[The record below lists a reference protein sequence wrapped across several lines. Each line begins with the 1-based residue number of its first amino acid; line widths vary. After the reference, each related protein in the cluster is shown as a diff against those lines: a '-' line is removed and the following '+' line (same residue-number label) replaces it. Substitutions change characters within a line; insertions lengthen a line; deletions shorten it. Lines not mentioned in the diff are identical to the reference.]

1 MLLSATPERARGVD
15 ASPFNVLLLH
25 AAIASDMVRAAPTVP
40 ALPWLEPDTTTE
52 HDGFSTLLPIWSEH
66 LFHLSLRLSAQ
77 RFLWWRAG
85 RDQPLDRGM
94 ATASAALH
102 ELDAVMGNATSGAW
116 RVRDRA
122 EQCTLS
128 TIKSVTE
135 QELTWS
141 DLYLVSGVS
150 ISCPSAARANVW
162 RLTFRCEIAERD
174 VDNVDCAYRTGTRT
188 WHVGG
193 GLSVQPVPNGTMLK
207 LDGGV
212 TTGFWFLSH

>member
-1 MLLSATPERARGVD
+1 
-15 ASPFNVLLLH
+15 
-25 AAIASDMVRAAPTVP
+25 
-40 ALPWLEPDTTTE
+40 
-52 HDGFSTLLPIWSEH
+52 
-66 LFHLSLRLSAQ
+66 
-77 RFLWWRAG
+77 
-85 RDQPLDRGM
+85 
-94 ATASAALH
+94 
-102 ELDAVMGNATSGAW
+102 
-116 RVRDRA
+116 
-122 EQCTLS
+122 LS